1 MNTGNKKGTILITE
15 DNPANM
21 KLIRDVLMFY
31 EYDVIE
37 SYDGETS
44 LKKIKEH
51 KDKIDLI
58 LMDLQ
63 LPDIDGLEIIR
74 IVKSDDS
81 TKDLPIFVISA
92 YVQET
97 DIKKAL
103 KAGCNNYITKP
114 INLEDFMGKINA
126 FFMHCINNK
135 DSDFSNPK

>member
-1 MNTGNKKGTILITE
+1 MNIIDKKGTILITE

-31 EYDVIE
+31 GYDVIE
-37 SYDGETS
+37 SYDGKTS
-44 LKKIKEH
+44 LEKIKEC
-51 KDKIDLI
+51 KNKIDLI

-74 IVKSDDS
+74 MVKSDDS

-126 FFMHCINNK
+126 FFMHCINDKNHVP
-135 DSDFSNPK
+135 DIN